1 MAKTAGNCFVIRIFC
16 IASLFGIRRSSL
28 LRIRFRFWE
37 TALLLIP
44 VKRECSFQK
53 S

>member
-1 MAKTAGNCFVIRIFC
+1 MTKTAGNYLVIRIFG
-16 IASLFGIRRSSL
+16 IASLLGIGRSSL
-28 LRIRFRFWE
+28 LRIRFRFYE